1 MPSQGLNPGDRVVEL
16 AALVQSA
23 AFITGGVA
31 TAWVMWLIKHSLLV
45 SGGGFVAGVALGFVV
60 AQLVA
65 RILYRGADRQTVVV
79 QSGRRCVAG
88 GYSCRPKRGP
98 LDGCPR
104 CAPGTG
110 DLWPEGPS
118 GFSHRGIAGVW
129 RGAGSDHGV
138 PGRGTVSAVTDNSA
152 CRTSQ
157 SSGRACAR
165 RSPRR

>member
-79 QSGRRCVAG
+79 
-88 GYSCRPKRGP
+88 K
-98 LDGCPR
+98 
-104 CAPGTG
+104 
-110 DLWPEGPS
+110 
-118 GFSHRGIAGVW
+118 AGV
-129 RGAGSDHGV
+129 GALRAAIPAGLSGGLSTAVLVVLLVLVIFGPKDQAASLIAVSLGCGAVLGV
-138 PGRGTVSAVTDNSA
+138 IMACLAAVL
-152 CRTSQ
+152 
-157 SSGRACAR
+157 
-165 RSPRR
+165 